1 MELPVKLAVSFIAA
15 FAAFAALF
23 LIIDVLILNAL
34 GLSFI
39 FRG

>member
-1 MELPVKLAVSFIAA
+1 MKLAVSFIAA
-15 FAAFAALF
+15 FAVFLALF
-23 LIIDVLILNAL
+23 LIIDALILNAL